1 MPKQSAATHTPETL
15 ANIVKELRDAAD
27 AVSLLEES
35 MKSHKFESLV
45 VPAGTGELRRGVE
58 RIRVFG
64 RYVSDAM
71 YQARKNRGDF
81 GATEDADNGESGSDD
96 GKKRTKKRA

>member
-1 MPKQSAATHTPETL
+1 MPRQSAATHTPETL
-15 ANIVKELRDAAD
+15 DNIAQELREAAD
-27 AVSLLEES
+27 FVASLSAAV
-35 MKSHKFESLV
+35 KDQKFESLV

-81 GATEDADNGESGSDD
+81 GATEDADSGESGSDD
-96 GKKRTKKRA
+96 GKKKTKKRA